1 VSFLGEILHKIRS
14 GFTHNWLKIGFYWM
28 VNWWLSVHSG
38 SYNLWLHHPHGPIL
52 QVSTFHSIWN
62 HNWVG
67 VYCLNVILTKFLN
80 LALGS
85 NFWVIVEHLC
95 ETWQKHLSCTKILLH
110 VIHIIRT
117 RWMFSRVDY
126 LHVPYIG
133 NKIDQVCFLLCVFW
147 SPVRL
152 SWSRR
157 WLTP

>member
-1 VSFLGEILHKIRS
+1 MAV
-14 GFTHNWLKIGFYWM
+14 
-28 VNWWLSVHSG
+28 G
-38 SYNLWLHHPHGPIL
+38 SLCSYHLWLHHPHRPIL

-67 VYCLNVILTKFLN
+67 GYCLNVILTKFLN

-110 VIHIIRT
+110 VFHIIRT

-126 LHVPYIG
+126 LHVPYIE
-133 NKIDQVCFLLCVFW
+133 NKIDQVCFLLCVFC
-147 SPVRL
+147 SPVRR
-152 SWSRR
+152 SWTRR
-157 WLTP
+157 WLTPQSLSAHSYVWEWETHSQGEPTPAPIPEF